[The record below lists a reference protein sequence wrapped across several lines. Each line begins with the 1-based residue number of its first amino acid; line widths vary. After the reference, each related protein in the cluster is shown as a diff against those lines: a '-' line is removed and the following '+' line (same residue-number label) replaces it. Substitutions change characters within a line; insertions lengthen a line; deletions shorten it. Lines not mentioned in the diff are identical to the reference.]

1 MTIAQGRSGVVAC
14 FRIIVTIQRSEGDDV
29 IKANDHLSLSGG
41 TRTNF
46 SDR

>member
-14 FRIIVTIQRSEGDDV
+14 FKIIVTIQRKEGEDV
-29 IKANDHLSLSGG
+29 AKANHHLSLSGG

-46 SDR
+46 ADR